1 MTNTSFEKRMLFTVL
16 WAIIPSFI
24 LAIAL
29 LWNAELSFYLQSLV
43 SIFLA
48 ASIIFSLSYFM
59 SNIKDQFI
67 SLSNLV
73 EALNIGDFSLRGK
86 SEKAQSGHGD
96 LIYQINTLA
105 DSLTTARYDFKESQL
120 LLAKVIKQ
128 IKVAIIACDEN
139 HKITMVNPETESLLG
154 MNESKLIHKKLTD
167 LSLSQL
173 EAVKSNSIENLTLG
187 TRNARWHI
195 YKDGFRD
202 QGTQHTLYILS
213 DMDLLL
219 SQQEQKAWKDLVRVL
234 SHEINNSLAP
244 IISLT
249 STLDKMITH
258 VDIDA
263 EDKSDMQSGLTIIQD
278 RATRLKRFIL
288 GYRELTH
295 LPEPKKQDIDIVVVI
310 EQLVTLLKYPV
321 KLNLPNELKINL
333 DAAQIEQCLINLLK
347 NAFEAGGPD
356 KEIELNV
363 LVSEQLIIEILDQG
377 DGIQNTDNL
386 FVPLFTTKQQGTG
399 IGLSLC
405 KQIIQAHKGQLQL
418 TNRKSGGCRVE
429 IKLPI

>member
-1 MTNTSFEKRMLFTVL
+1 MTPMSFEKRMLVTVL
-16 WAIIPSFI
+16 WAVIPSYV
-24 LAIAL
+24 LALVL
-29 LWNAELSFYLQSLV
+29 LWSVELSFYLQSLI
-43 SIFLA
+43 SIFLTFGIVFA
-48 ASIIFSLSYFM
+48 LSSFIN
-59 SNIKDQFI
+59 NIKDQFI

-86 SEKAQSGHGD
+86 VEKAQSGQSD

-105 DSLTTARYDFKESQL
+105 DTLTTARYDFKESQL

-139 HKITMVNPETESLLG
+139 HKVTMVNPETESLLA
-154 MNESKLIHKKLTD
+154 MSESKLIHKTLSD

-173 EAVKSNSIENLTLG
+173 ETIKPNSIENLTLG

-195 YKDGFRD
+195 YKDGFRE

-249 STLDKMITH
+249 STLDKMTSH
-258 VDIDA
+258 LDIDS
-263 EDKSDMQSGLTIIQD
+263 EDKSDVQSGLSIIQD
-278 RATRLKRFIL
+278 RATSLKRFIL

-295 LPEPKKQDIDIVVVI
+295 LPEPKKQQIDLIVVI
-310 EQLVTLLKYPV
+310 ERLVSLLNYPI
-321 KLNLPNELKINL
+321 KINSPAQLIVNL
-333 DAAQIEQCLINLLK
+333 DESQIEQCLINLLK

-356 KEIELNV
+356 QDIILNV
-363 LVSEQLIIEILDQG
+363 VASEQVLIEILDKG
-377 DGIQNTDNL
+377 DGIQNMDNL

-405 KQIIQAHKGQLQL
+405 KQIIQAHTGQLQL
-418 TNRKSGGCRVE
+418 SNRKSGGCRVE
-429 IKLPI
+429 IQLPF